1 MSHKQ
6 SEIRTVLPVPKNGLK
21 IIDGQSFKAR
31 TTGPLESGTTGKG
44 GGVFSENRQI
54 SLTCEKPS
62 IYFLNFLVQSIDRK

>member
-31 TTGPLESGTTGKG
+31 TTDPLESGTTGKG
-44 GGVFSENRQI
+44 GGGGV
-54 SLTCEKPS
+54 L
-62 IYFLNFLVQSIDRK
+62 RKSANLINL